1 MALTPGLMLAGR
13 YRLTRQIA
21 VGGMGEVWS
30 ATDRTLGRA
39 VAVKILRSELTSD
52 PEFVGRFRV
61 EAQITASLN
70 NPGIAAVYDYGET
83 TAFPG
88 AAGDTAFLVME
99 LVSGEPLSAVLAR
112 TPRIQL
118 DRVLD
123 VLEQCGHALQ
133 EAHARGLVH
142 RDIKPGN
149 ILITPA
155 GQVKITDFGIAKVAH
170 QVPVTKGGMVMG
182 TAQYLAPEQAAGG
195 EAVPASDVYAL
206 GIVGFE
212 CLAGFRPFTGDNP
225 VIVAMAQIRNEPPP
239 LPPDV
244 PPAVVGLL
252 ARALAKD
259 PLQRYRTG
267 EEFASAVALVRAGF
281 APPPTGGV
289 PVARRPGGT
298 QIMPAPLANM
308 PPRTVQTAAP
318 VHAPA
323 LSQPSAGGMPGSPM
337 MAPPGMGSGP
347 GVMPI
352 TMAPSSVAPRPAQN
366 AFPAARG
373 MPAAPP
379 MAVPN
384 SGPPP
389 VEAVHPPPYAQQRSP
404 YGPPSA
410 SGRRREHTL
419 IAVLLALLILA
430 IAVVAGTALYFAASS
445 TEVRLVPSGTV
456 SGEPGVAAASDVD
469 GVAAAQDL
477 AAGPGP

>member
-21 VGGMGEVWS
+21 IGGMGEVWA

-83 TAFPG
+83 SVFPG

-112 TPRIQL
+112 TPRIQI

-252 ARALAKD
+252 ARALA
-259 PLQRYRTG
+259 
-267 EEFASAVALVRAGF
+267 
-281 APPPTGGV
+281 
-289 PVARRPGGT
+289 
-298 QIMPAPLANM
+298 
-308 PPRTVQTAAP
+308 
-318 VHAPA
+318 
-323 LSQPSAGGMPGSPM
+323 
-337 MAPPGMGSGP
+337 
-347 GVMPI
+347 
-352 TMAPSSVAPRPAQN
+352 
-366 AFPAARG
+366 
-373 MPAAPP
+373 
-379 MAVPN
+379 
-384 SGPPP
+384 
-389 VEAVHPPPYAQQRSP
+389 
-404 YGPPSA
+404 
-410 SGRRREHTL
+410 
-419 IAVLLALLILA
+419 
-430 IAVVAGTALYFAASS
+430 
-445 TEVRLVPSGTV
+445 
-456 SGEPGVAAASDVD
+456 
-469 GVAAAQDL
+469 
-477 AAGPGP
+477 